1 MFIYSN
7 SVCMVQ
13 QWNNK
18 WEGREGRAIKEDC
31 PEKLMLEARL
41 LGEKHAKPEKVG
53 KTFQNQETGS

>member
-1 MFIYSN
+1 
-7 SVCMVQ
+7 MVQ